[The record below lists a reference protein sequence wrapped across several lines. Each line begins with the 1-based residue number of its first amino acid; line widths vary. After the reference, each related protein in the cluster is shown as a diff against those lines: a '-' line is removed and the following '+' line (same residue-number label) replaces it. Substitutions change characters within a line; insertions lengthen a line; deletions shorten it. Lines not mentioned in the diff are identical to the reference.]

1 MAQRN
6 KRITKD
12 YWAADRTH
20 MANQRTLLSY
30 IRTAFML
37 LGSGV
42 TLIKFLDSGEFL
54 YLIGWLL
61 IPGSF
66 VMLAIG
72 IFLYKKV
79 QNHIKNLPEEEE
91 STGE

>member
-1 MAQRN
+1 MSEKKPRV
-6 KRITKD
+6 TKD

-20 MANQRTLLSY
+20 MANQRTLLAY

-42 TLIKFLDSGEFL
+42 TLIKFLNSDEFL
-54 YLIGWLL
+54 YFIGWAL

-72 IFLYKKV
+72 IYLYKKV
-79 QNHIKNLPEEEE
+79 QSNIRNLPEEE
-91 STGE
+91 S